1 LPSQLS
7 FTPIIFAVDAKDIWR
22 GWMTD
27 YVQFSAATG
36 ADCGS
41 VYQFRLAEVQL
52 RANQCGGA
60 LDCGRSG
67 DNMVDQ

>member
-1 LPSQLS
+1 
-7 FTPIIFAVDAKDIWR
+7 
-22 GWMTD
+22 MTD